1 MNTSQF
7 SFLHNLLFYPRLAG
21 TNMRKNKSIYYP
33 YLCAGSLMAGLL
45 YVLNSV
51 GTMVADSGMEGGDI
65 MYMLVRISFMICIL
79 FVFIILFYINS
90 FIIKRRKREF
100 GLFCILGMEK
110 KHLAFVLFW
119 EVLLSMLL
127 SVAAG
132 IAGGMLFSQAMFLL
146 LLKFVGL
153 PGKLIFR
160 IPLHAAAETFLIYLI
175 CFLFVL
181 LYDIVSVTRTN
192 PIDLLKSS
200 REGEREP
207 KTRWPAALA
216 GAAAL
221 GLGYEKALATQTAS
235 DALLAFFPAVLLVII
250 GTYCLFQ
257 AGSIA
262 LLKTLRKNKRFYYK
276 PENFVSVS
284 GMIYRMKQ
292 NAAGLAS
299 ICILSTA
306 VLVTLSSCI
315 SLYAGE
321 EDMLKNQCPR
331 EINMYADVPD
341 YSPQDTA
348 SAVQHAASVREKVKQ
363 LADAAGC
370 RLENQMDF
378 YQVSFGASFADGQFT
393 TAFNKEGKTNIVYAM
408 ILEDYNRL
416 FGKSLSLEEGE
427 TFYYTTGP
435 EMSGFADIC
444 GEKYKLAGRLEE
456 FDVTMFMGFA
466 TPVNLSIFIVP
477 GLGDLSRLAA
487 ASNALAQNG
496 RFPTCVEY
504 HCFFDPEGS
513 GEAVRRLESGIQ
525 GAVPGVY
532 RINVRSEQ
540 RAEFY
545 ELYGSIL
552 FVGVFFVVL
561 FLIATVLIIYYKQ
574 ITEGFDDRERFQIM
588 EKVGM
593 SAAEVKKTITRQVL
607 FVFFLPLGMAVMHIA
622 VAFPQLCKMLTVFSM
637 TNVKLFA
644 LFTALSVLLFALA
657 YLLVYRLT
665 ARTYFKIVQGSG
677 VV

>member
-1 MNTSQF
+1 MKNSPHF
-7 SFLHNLLFYPRLAG
+7 SSLHNLLFYPRLAG
-21 TNMRKNKSIYYP
+21 TNMKKNKSIYFP
-33 YLCAGSLMAGLL
+33 YLCAGGLMAGLL

-51 GTMVADSGMEGGDI
+51 GTMVVDSGMEGGDI
-65 MYMLVRISFMICIL
+65 MYMLVRISFMICVL

-119 EVLLSMLL
+119 EVLFSMLL
-127 SVAAG
+127 SVAVG

-160 IPLHAAAETFLIYLI
+160 IPLHAVAETFLIYMA

-181 LYDIVSVTRTN
+181 LFDIVSVTRTN

-221 GLGYEKALATQTAS
+221 GIGYSKALATQTAS
-235 DALLAFFPAVLLVII
+235 DALFAFFPAVLLVII

-262 LLKTLRKNKRFYYK
+262 ILKTLRKNKRFYYK

-306 VLVTLSSCI
+306 VLVTLSSCL

-321 EDMLKNQCPR
+321 EDMLRNQFPR
-331 EINMYADVPD
+331 DINMYADIPD
-341 YSPQDTA
+341 YSPQDTS
-348 SAVQHAASVREKVKQ
+348 SAAQAAVSIREKVEE
-363 LADAAGC
+363 LAASAGC
-370 RLENQMDF
+370 VLENRMDF
-378 YQVSFGASFADGQFT
+378 YQVSFAASYMDGQFT
-393 TAFNKEGKTNIVYAM
+393 TAFNNEGKTNMVYAM
-408 ILEDYNRL
+408 VLEDYNRL
-416 FGKSLSLEEGE
+416 FGQSLSLGEGE
-427 TFYYTTGP
+427 VFYYTTGP
-435 EMSGFADIC
+435 EISGLVDIC
-444 GEKYKLAGRLEE
+444 GEKYRPAGRLEE

-477 GLGDLSRLAA
+477 GPGDLIRLAA
-487 ASNALAQNG
+487 ASNAWAQNG
-496 RFPTCVEY
+496 RFPTSVEY
-504 HCFFDPEGS
+504 NCFFDLKGS
-513 GEAVRRLESGIQ
+513 DEAVRQLESSIH

-532 RINVRSEQ
+532 RTYVRSEQ
-540 RAEFY
+540 RADFY

-552 FVGVFFVVL
+552 FVGVFFIVL
-561 FLIATVLIIYYKQ
+561 FLTATVLIIYYKQ

-607 FVFFLPLGMAVMHIA
+607 LVFFLPLGMAVMHIA

-637 TNVKLFA
+637 TNVSLFA
-644 LFTALSVLLFALA
+644 LFTVLSVLVFALA

-665 ARTYFKIVQGSG
+665 ARTYFKIVQG
-677 VV
+677 

>member
-1 MNTSQF
+1 MKNSPHF
-7 SFLHNLLFYPRLAG
+7 SSLHNLLFYPRLAG
-21 TNMRKNKSIYYP
+21 TNMKKNGSIYFP
-33 YLCAGSLMAGLL
+33 YLCAGGLMAGLL

-51 GTMVADSGMEGGDI
+51 GTMVVDSGMEGGDI
-65 MYMLVRISFMICIL
+65 MYMLVRISFVICVL

-119 EVLLSMLL
+119 EVLFSMLL
-127 SVAAG
+127 SVAVG
-132 IAGGMLFSQAMFLL
+132 IVGGVLFSQAMFLL

-160 IPLHAAAETFLIYLI
+160 IPLHAVAETFLIYLA

-181 LYDIVSVTRTN
+181 LFDVVSVTRTN

-221 GLGYEKALATQTAS
+221 GIGYAKALATQTAS
-235 DALLAFFPAVLLVII
+235 DALFAFFPAVILVII

-306 VLVTLSSCI
+306 VLVTLSSCL

-321 EDMLKNQCPR
+321 EDMLKNQFPR
-331 EINMYADVPD
+331 DINMYADIPD
-341 YSPQDTA
+341 YSPQDTS
-348 SAVQHAASVREKVKQ
+348 SAVQAAVSIREKVEEM
-363 LADAAGC
+363 AASAGC
-370 RLENQMDF
+370 VLKNRMDF
-378 YQVSFGASFADGQFT
+378 YQVSFGASYTDGQFS
-393 TAFNKEGKTNIVYAM
+393 TAFNDEGKTNMVYAM
-408 ILEDYNRL
+408 VLEDYNRL
-416 FGKSLSLEEGE
+416 FGQSLSLGEGE
-427 TFYYTTGP
+427 AFYYTTGP
-435 EMSGFADIC
+435 ELSGFADIC
-444 GEKYKLAGRLEE
+444 GEKYRLAGRLEE

-466 TPVNLSIFIVP
+466 TPVNLSIFVVP
-477 GLGDLSRLAA
+477 GLWDLSSLAA
-487 ASNALAQNG
+487 ASNAQAQNG

-504 HCFFDPEGS
+504 NSFFDLEGS
-513 GEAVRRLESGIQ
+513 DEAVKQLESSIH

-532 RINVRSEQ
+532 RTYVRSEQ
-540 RAEFY
+540 RADFY

-552 FVGVFFVVL
+552 FVGVFFIVL
-561 FLIATVLIIYYKQ
+561 FLTATVLIIYYKQ

-607 FVFFLPLGMAVMHIA
+607 LVFFLPLGMAVMHIA

-637 TNVKLFA
+637 TNVSLFA
-644 LFTALSVLLFALA
+644 LFTVLSVLVFALA
-657 YLLVYRLT
+657 YLLVYHLT
-665 ARTYFKIVQGSG
+665 ARTYFKIVQG
-677 VV
+677 